1 MTENAHMTA
10 TRISTEPGQRI
21 VLSNISWDL
30 YERLL
35 EAHLSRSVPRF
46 TYDKGDLEIMSPSD
60 QHEQLTD
67 AVRHLV
73 HIVAEVM
80 RINMKGYGST
90 TFRRRDINRGF
101 EPDACFY
108 SKKLH
113 RVLGKKSKLDLRK
126 DPPPDLVVEI
136 DLGRS
141 SINKESIMAQ
151 FGVSELW
158 RYRRRSWRI
167 LVLGPAGYREQEE
180 SSVLPGL
187 TQTLITTLIEESR
200 TLEPLVW
207 NKRVRRA
214 ALRLKKDSN

>member
-1 MTENAHMTA
+1 MTA
-10 TRISTEPGQRI
+10 MRIATEPGQRV

-35 EAHLSRSVPRF
+35 DAHLNRSVPRF
-46 TYDKGDLEIMSPSD
+46 TYDKGHLEIMSPSD

-67 AVRHLV
+67 AVRLLVHLV
-73 HIVAEVM
+73 AETM
-80 RINMKGYGST
+80 RKNVKGYGSM
-90 TFRRRDINRGF
+90 TFRRRDIQRGF

-108 SKKLH
+108 SKNLH
-113 RVLGKKSKLDLRK
+113 HVLGKKSKLDLRT
-126 DPPPDLVVEI
+126 DPPPDLVIEI

-141 SINKESIMAQ
+141 SLNKESIMAQ
-151 FGVSELW
+151 FGVPELW

-167 LVLGPAGYREQEE
+167 FILGLGGYREQTE

-187 TQTLITTLIEESR
+187 QRHLIMTLIEESR

-207 NKRVRRA
+207 NERVRRA
-214 ALRLKKDSN
+214 VLESKKL